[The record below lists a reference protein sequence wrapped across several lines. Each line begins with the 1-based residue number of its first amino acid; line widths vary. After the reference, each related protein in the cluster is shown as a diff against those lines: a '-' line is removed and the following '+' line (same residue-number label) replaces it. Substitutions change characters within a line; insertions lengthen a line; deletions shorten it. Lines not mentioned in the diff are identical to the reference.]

1 MATTTSI
8 GRGGARGAVRFQH
21 RLNDRWHGDAAGNGD
36 WLRTLSLLATV
47 GLIATAAALFGYA
60 GWINDP

>member
-1 MATTTSI
+1 
-8 GRGGARGAVRFQH
+8 
-21 RLNDRWHGDAAGNGD
+21 
-36 WLRTLSLLATV
+36 LRTLSLLATV